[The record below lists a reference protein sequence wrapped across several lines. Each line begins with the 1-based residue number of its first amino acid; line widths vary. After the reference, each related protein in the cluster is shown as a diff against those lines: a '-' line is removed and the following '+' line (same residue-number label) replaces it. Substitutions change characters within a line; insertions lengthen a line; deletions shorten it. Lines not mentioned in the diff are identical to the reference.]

1 MINFNRLEDESNSL
15 VEQQKARSSIY
26 YVLNL
31 KHRFILARLYGKKKE
46 NNNNNVQSDGLCF
59 LFAKFSVQTY
69 SNFMISYSSG
79 SHYHHLPHTSSF
91 PENLIRDVLTER
103 RRYMC
108 ESVKY
113 LHLWQVSVDLNAL
126 VNSAAIHFL
135 VRVLITSGFCS
146 RTGLCFVL
154 ITIAAA
160 AVLVLVSIR
169 LPGL

>member
-1 MINFNRLEDESNSL
+1 M
-15 VEQQKARSSIY
+15 
-26 YVLNL
+26 
-31 KHRFILARLYGKKKE
+31 
-46 NNNNNVQSDGLCF
+46 
-59 LFAKFSVQTY
+59 
-69 SNFMISYSSG
+69 
-79 SHYHHLPHTSSF
+79 
-91 PENLIRDVLTER
+91 
-103 RRYMC
+103 
-108 ESVKY
+108 
-113 LHLWQVSVDLNAL
+113 SVDLNAL

>member
-1 MINFNRLEDESNSL
+1 
-15 VEQQKARSSIY
+15 
-26 YVLNL
+26 
-31 KHRFILARLYGKKKE
+31 
-46 NNNNNVQSDGLCF
+46 
-59 LFAKFSVQTY
+59 
-69 SNFMISYSSG
+69 MISYSSG

-169 LPGL
+169 LPGLQCITLTLCSFNTSKAVVIGRNLPLHRILLLTFTSVAGLALNQLSNDMVSSTFSTQFFLE